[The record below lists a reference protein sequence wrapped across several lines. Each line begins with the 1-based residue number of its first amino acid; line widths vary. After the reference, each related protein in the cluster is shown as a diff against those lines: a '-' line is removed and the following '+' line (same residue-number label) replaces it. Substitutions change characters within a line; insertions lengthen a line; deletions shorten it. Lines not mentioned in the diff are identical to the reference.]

1 MKNKI
6 QQKIYAIFQTLKTYA
21 SKLRISSFVGGQF
34 KKREPLRNK
43 IRKMILRFINN
54 IQDKVLTTYHIT
66 LDFNTKEN
74 KPTFYRLEL
83 LAELRNDLE
92 CALLINQLRIQLSD
106 KFNGYKT
113 YVNELKTEHERLVIE
128 RNFIETLKTH
138 VSMKFIFRQW
148 VTTFSETP
156 PLGYKTINVIDNT
169 IPINGV
175 KNYRVNILKTGEIS
189 FSAIKDMF
197 CIEID
202 TTDFKGEDK

>member
-1 MKNKI
+1 
-6 QQKIYAIFQTLKTYA
+6 
-21 SKLRISSFVGGQF
+21 
-34 KKREPLRNK
+34 
-43 IRKMILRFINN
+43 
-54 IQDKVLTTYHIT
+54 
-66 LDFNTKEN
+66 
-74 KPTFYRLEL
+74 
-83 LAELRNDLE
+83 
-92 CALLINQLRIQLSD
+92 LRIQLSD

-202 TTDFKGEDK
+202 TTDFKKSEQ